1 MTRQQRRHTPQ
12 DPAPLIYTSLSTH
25 RSSYPTW
32 VLIKS
37 SPTPHIVRRSDLG
50 NEATE
55 LLFSMNRAVQVPPLV
70 NDVAESLDWL
80 VHSVPLPLAYCR
92 RTIIVCLE
100 EVCDFN
106 SRSHIHLLNAHFSIM
121 MVAMSTVLDNFFP
134 ASVTD
139 EAKEVTR
146 DYMLMRWGNNRM
158 HLVGFRNILLECYHF
173 INVHYGFGFLY
184 FTNNREYYF

>member
-1 MTRQQRRHTPQ
+1 MPVTSLVDCCIDCSSSSFIFIYFLFLRLTHNVMTRQQRRHTPP
-12 DPAPLIYTSLSTH
+12 DPAPLIYTSLSTR

-32 VLIKS
+32 MLIKS

-80 VHSVPLPLAYCR
+80 AHSAPLPLAYCR

-106 SRSHIHLLNAHFSIM
+106 SRSYIHPLNAHFSIM
-121 MVAMSTVLDNFFP
+121 MVALSTVLDNFFP
-134 ASVTD
+134 GISY
-139 EAKEVTR
+139 R
-146 DYMLMRWGNNRM
+146 
-158 HLVGFRNILLECYHF
+158 
-173 INVHYGFGFLY
+173 
-184 FTNNREYYF
+184 